1 MCVCEAPSVC
11 QFYFFRR
18 TLIIVCRSD
27 SNRQTRSNSN
37 MRSPFMSTEMI
48 FFRLRLILKNSA
60 GEEDENETDDCTL
73 FTSKRKIIKLAFI
86 YVMPSFTKGRIL
98 EMTFTDVSANRFKDK
113 KKHKINVVLRTNH
126 IFLDCLPIRNF
137 EFS

>member
-27 SNRQTRSNSN
+27 SNRQTRLNSN
-37 MRSPFMSTEMI
+37 MRSPFMSTEMLS
-48 FFRLRLILKNSA
+48 FRLRLIFNVSA
-60 GEEDENETDDCTL
+60 GEKVENDTDDCTL
-73 FTSKRKIIKLAFI
+73 FTSKQEIIELAFI
-86 YVMPSFTKGRIL
+86 STMPSFTKGRIL

>member
-1 MCVCEAPSVC
+1 
-11 QFYFFRR
+11 
-18 TLIIVCRSD
+18 
-27 SNRQTRSNSN
+27 
-37 MRSPFMSTEMI
+37 MSTEMI

-98 EMTFTDVSANRFKDK
+98 EMRLRVSVQTGLKTRKNTK
-113 KKHKINVVLRTNH
+113 
-126 IFLDCLPIRNF
+126 
-137 EFS
+137 